1 MTSFLNPLDWKDMLI
16 RFIVMTNQSISVGHH
31 MIGIGAS
38 RVIRETLGNTH
49 LGCSFVVVFCNLRAF
64 IAI

>member
-1 MTSFLNPLDWKDMLI
+1 
-16 RFIVMTNQSISVGHH
+16 

-49 LGCSFVVVFCNLRAF
+49 LGCSFVVVLGNSRAF